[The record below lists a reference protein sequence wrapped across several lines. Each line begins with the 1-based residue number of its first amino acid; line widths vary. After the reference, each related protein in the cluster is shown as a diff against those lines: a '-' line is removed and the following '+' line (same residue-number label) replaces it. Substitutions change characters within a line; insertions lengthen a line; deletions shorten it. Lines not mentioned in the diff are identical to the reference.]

1 MKKIETKNYKIAKYE
16 DFDKWEEL
24 KGDHKD
30 YLIDNV
36 FHQSRIDSENPD
48 ETFEGLNRRVER
60 PERSERPERP
70 ERPERKEEEEDH
82 SIFAS
87 KNTQKVLEYVHKH
100 DLVGLTMDKV
110 LLELSQDLL
119 NERELM
125 TQAVTHLKN
134 ALEKHSED
142 PDVDF
147 DLDVEVDARSL
158 FVMVQDIGRIMDSI
172 ENQE

>member
-60 PERSERPERP
+60 PERH
-70 ERPERKEEEEDH
+70 ERPERKEEEEEDH

-87 KNTQKVLEYVHKH
+87 KNTQKVLEYVQKH
-100 DLVGLTMDKV
+100 DLVGLKMDKV

-119 NERELM
+119 NERKLM
-125 TQAVTHLKN
+125 AQAATHLKN
-134 ALEKHSED
+134 ALEKFSED

-147 DLDVEVDARSL
+147 DIDVEVDARSL
-158 FVMVQDIGRIMDSI
+158 FVMVQDIGRIMDSM
-172 ENQE
+172 ENEKNRD